1 MRNLPEIVSV
11 LEQARGVLSDRA
23 VDYSIQTFRTLAE
36 AEAKTH
42 GASSADDVH
51 FHEVGA
57 IDSIIDIVGSI
68 VLLMDFY
75 QVDEIYCSDLPLSS
89 GKTGWTQHG
98 ILPVPAFATYQL
110 LKQMPCCTGPPSA
123 KGELITPT
131 AAALIKTLT
140 TPNTRGT
147 YPKNNTFTPIHIGI
161 GAGTKDF
168 YEHPNIIRTIIGY
181 TPLKSKQ
188 QQPQTKTSTSNTF
201 PTYQP
206 HSNSQETNST
216 NTATTAHNV
225 KATNNGSILTSDTLT
240 TTQPPS
246 KTRAKVDVKKN
257 EGKSLWKVDR
267 LTKLE
272 ANIDDATPEHL
283 AHVVKEVL
291 ALNDIVVD
299 VWLTPIVMKK
309 GRSAQCL
316 SCLLLE
322 QDDDDEVLNRVL
334 GYLFEH
340 STTLG
345 VRIQRKIER
354 IALQRK
360 MISVSLPGVGIVS
373 VKLGIYEKKV
383 VSCKPEFDEC
393 QALSIQTGIP
403 ISTLS
408 NELCHQAVKNIQDE
422 GIYTTFLD

>member
-1 MRNLPEIVSV
+1 MGF
-11 LEQARGVLSDRA
+11 Q
-23 VDYSIQTFRTLAE
+23 TLAE

-110 LKQMPCCTGPPSA
+110 LKQMPCCVGPPNA

-147 YPKNNTFTPIHIGI
+147 YPKNTTFTPIHIGI

-181 TPLKSKQ
+181 SPPKSKQ
-188 QQPQTKTSTSNTF
+188 QQSRISISNTLPSF
-201 PTYQP
+201 TS
-206 HSNSQETNST
+206 HSNSKQTYST
-216 NTATTAHNV
+216 TTATTTESDI
-225 KATNNGSILTSDTLT
+225 KATGNDSIVTSATLT
-240 TTQPPS
+240 TTPPPTTS
-246 KTRAKVDVKKN
+246 TEIETKVN
-257 EGKSLWKVDR
+257 EENASWKVDR

-322 QDDDDEVLNRVL
+322 QDDDDVVLNQVL

-345 VRIQRKIER
+345 IRIQRKIER
-354 IALQRK
+354 IALERK
-360 MISVSLPGVGIVS
+360 MISVSLPGVGIVT

-408 NELCHQAVKNIQDE
+408 NELFHQAIKNIQHE